1 MLNQELQESLNYAC
15 GMLISIFSK
24 DESNFICKGYQTIL
38 DRNLSIIIF
47 RRIKKKLKRHVI
59 FLLSNQNKAF
69 LFFCFAIQ
77 WHYYIRAVGS
87 FFMVRGEG
95 RGEAEWKCR
104 SPWLT
109 KDEKKKKNW
118 LKRPKA
124 FRQKTKLGPKYKWF
138 KISYL

>member
-24 DESNFICKGYQTIL
+24 ESNFICKGYQTIL

-77 WHYYIRAVGS
+77 
-87 FFMVRGEG
+87 
-95 RGEAEWKCR
+95 
-104 SPWLT
+104 
-109 KDEKKKKNW
+109 
-118 LKRPKA
+118 
-124 FRQKTKLGPKYKWF
+124 
-138 KISYL
+138 

>member
-15 GMLISIFSK
+15 GMLISIFSSK

-77 WHYYIRAVGS
+77 
-87 FFMVRGEG
+87 
-95 RGEAEWKCR
+95 
-104 SPWLT
+104 
-109 KDEKKKKNW
+109 
-118 LKRPKA
+118 
-124 FRQKTKLGPKYKWF
+124 
-138 KISYL
+138 